1 MGTRRELFVAAGGFV
16 LVGCNQAKPQDP
28 SRIAAPDDASMS
40 ATPSVSFAKGIRRAL
55 VNPETPVV
63 QAVKPEATPAP
74 PPQPLPTMDTLYV
87 RGYVSQE
94 EIRRASVHTPEQRKK
109 AQEQFIRLNEYL
121 LNALQKNQSFA
132 EFVKK
137 NQLRVLTRLLAG
149 DQIGVVT
156 APYGVLAKVFPMNQ
170 EPQHGP
176 GLSLVEGTIVRW
188 NTDVVLINP
197 NVPVGAIQQVWIS
210 SALPANSS
218 VPVFYPRQLGN
229 DQLITLYPGSTELSS
244 VQTALVSPSEI
255 EYVEPI
261 K

>member
-1 MGTRRELFVAAGGFV
+1 MGTRRELFVAAGI
-16 LVGCNQAKPQDP
+16 LALTGCESNRSFDSKPAI
-28 SRIAAPDDASMS
+28 RNGVAAI
-40 ATPSVSFAKGIRRAL
+40 ATPSASFAQGVRNAL
-55 VNPETPVV
+55 VAPEAPVV
-63 QAVKPEATPAP
+63 QDSRPEATPP
-74 PPQPLPTMDTLYV
+74 PRPLPTMDTLYV

-229 DQLITLYPGSTELSS
+229 DQLITLYPGSTELNS